1 MKKFFTLI
9 AVAAMAFAAQAN
21 ELTVCDNGV
30 VGEDA
35 WGSIPVYGWWFDAEG
50 MTQQIYPAEMLTE
63 MAGGKIN
70 SLTFYTAATWGE
82 GYEDYAIAFDGSE
95 ILLALKE
102 VDQTAFDEED
112 PMIGGATV
120 VAHAEAVAGGLYLT
134 FELDEPFEYNGGNL
148 LVEAYWSGEGTYGRT
163 YFVGEETAQNTA
175 YCGYDYYGEWTE
187 GVFAAL
193 NKVTF
198 NYEAG
203 EAPVDPEE
211 PYMTG
216 YWLVQVNANG
226 EKIYT
231 ELFPGQNGDYVNV
244 DDVTYPEFYEVCPF
258 YFMINGVAYGAAE
271 DMTLANLGDADQN
284 PLTPNENAYYVGVG
298 YSYTFGIHFIY
309 DVNTMEFKGYSAYV
323 AKGGRV
329 DVDEVA
335 AGKSVAGVRYFNLAG
350 QEMQEANGM
359 TIVVTTYTDG
369 TTSTAKVIK

>member
-21 ELTVCDNGV
+21 QITVSDGGDYNANV
-30 VGEDA
+30 
-35 WGSIPVYGWWFDAEG
+35 PVYGYYIDAEG
-50 MTQQIYPAEMLTE
+50 TMSQTIYPASMLEE
-63 MAGGKIN
+63 MAGSKITGVKFYADGTFGAEGGALQL
-70 SLTFYTAATWGE
+70 SL
-82 GYEDYAIAFDGSE
+82 
-95 ILLALKE
+95 LE
-102 VDQTAFDEED
+102 VDQLGFETATAVT
-112 PMIGGATV
+112 GATV
-120 VAHAEAVAGGLYLT
+120 VAQGVDMVKGSAELEFVFDTPY
-134 FELDEPFEYNGGNL
+134 EYNGGNL
-148 LVEAYWSGEGTYGRT
+148 LVEVLVTEAGSYGMT
-163 YFVGEETAQNTA
+163 YFQGTTTS
-175 YCGYDYYGEWTE
+175 YKPSFYHYYWWYDNNYTCDFLPKATFTYEPAE
-187 GVFAAL
+187 
-193 NKVTF
+193 VT
-198 NYEAG
+198 
-203 EAPVDPEE
+203 PEE

-226 EKIYT
+226 DKIYT

-350 QEMQEANGM
+350 QEMQEANGT